1 MSHAWPRLL
10 GRFALAAMMLAAAG
24 QASHAARS
32 PVELANRPILGDAR
46 APIVVV
52 EVSGLKCSHCRS
64 FHTAVFPKIKE
75 AYINTG
81 KVQWVVLHASDD
93 AAEQHAPAYLI
104 ARSAH
109 QQGKFWEIRDE
120 LFAMAER
127 PHGVVMAWARQHPL
141 LDRDE
146 IDRGLRDREIRN
158 AVARD
163 FADYVALKA
172 RGTPTFYLRKTPAD
186 GRLQDVTIAGA
197 QAWAD
202 FQRALD
208 RLLNGR

>member
-1 MSHAWPRLL
+1 MAV
-10 GRFALAAMMLAAAG
+10 AAAG
-24 QASHAARS
+24 PAAPAARS
-32 PVELANRPILGDAR
+32 PVDLANRPTLGDTQ
-46 APIVVV
+46 APVVVV
-52 EVSGLKCSHCRS
+52 EVSGLKCSHCRA
-64 FHTAVFPKIKE
+64 FHATVFPKIRE

-93 AAEQHAPAYLI
+93 AAEQHSPAYLI
-104 ARSAH
+104 AHCALR
-109 QQGKFWEIRDE
+109 QGKFWEIQDQ

-146 IDRGLRDREIRN
+146 IDRSLRDREIRN

-163 FADYVALKA
+163 FADYAALKA
-172 RGTPTFYLRKTPAD
+172 RGTPTFYLRRTHAD

-197 QAWAD
+197 QKWED

-208 RLLNGR
+208 RLLDAR